1 MPYLEQQALFAATN
15 FNVVAPEPHNS
26 TVQATG
32 IATLWCPSDPSVAQ
46 QATIADW
53 VDGPKAFAFT
63 SYAGNQGPWETGDW
77 SDRPDRRWIDLNAGL
92 FHQDSAVTLAQVTD
106 GLSSTM
112 LFAERAH
119 GLLDRDS
126 APWIHWWASCCDD
139 VTFQT
144 WCGLNS
150 HRRLKG
156 TTLIDSYCP
165 IDGPSSFHPSGANFA
180 FADGSVRFLRDG
192 IESWQ
197 VDPVAGWQ
205 GLFTVVPYRVV
216 LAPGLHMAVLQA
228 LSTRNGGEV
237 ISAEAY

>member
-1 MPYLEQQALFAATN
+1 TN
-15 FNVVAPEPHNS
+15 FNTVIYEPHNS
-26 TVQATG
+26 TGMATG
-32 IATLWCPSDPSVAQ
+32 IATLWCPSDPSVSQ

-53 VDGPKAFAFT
+53 IDGPKTFAFT
-63 SYAGNQGPWETGDW
+63 SYAGSQGPWETANW
-77 SDRPDRRWIDLNAGL
+77 RERPDQRVLDMNVGM
-92 FHQDSAVTLAQVTD
+92 FQQNSAVTLAQVTD
-106 GLSSTM
+106 GMSQTL

-126 APWIHWWASCCDD
+126 APWMHWWASCCDD

-156 TTLIDSYCP
+156 TTFTDWYCP
-165 IDGPSSFHPSGANFA
+165 IDGPSSFHPGGASFA

-197 VDPVAGWQ
+197 VDPVASWQ
-205 GLFTVVPYRVV
+205 GLFTFVPYRVV
-216 LAPGLHMAVLQA
+216 LAPGVHMAVLQA
-228 LSTRNGGEV
+228 LSTRNGGEIV
-237 ISAEAY
+237 SADAY